1 MCGSG
6 SKFGIRIRIHKVVEY
21 GSLSRGSGTALPL
34 QEEEAEADDEQDQ
47 FPTSRRTTSNNISL
61 AKNDENPL
69 KKSFSSNIFKLPY

>member
-34 QEEEAEADDEQDQ
+34 QEEEAEAAVA
-47 FPTSRRTTSNNISL
+47 TGGRRQESYQQ
-61 AKNDENPL
+61 
-69 KKSFSSNIFKLPY
+69 KLR